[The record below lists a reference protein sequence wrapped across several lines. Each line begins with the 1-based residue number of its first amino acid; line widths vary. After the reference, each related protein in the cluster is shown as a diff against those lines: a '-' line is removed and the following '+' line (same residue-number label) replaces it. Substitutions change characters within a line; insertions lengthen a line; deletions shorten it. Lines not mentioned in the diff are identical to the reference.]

1 MEEKLLLL
9 VKLQAIVTLRKV
21 RLLHGF
27 FSRFSN
33 CANGTKLHNAQHLK
47 IIWDNAMIEW
57 NNVPCNL
64 TFRDFLL
71 NFATQGLPILSL
83 EKIFLQN

>member
-1 MEEKLLLL
+1 MQRELLLL
-9 VKLQAIVTLRKV
+9 VKLQAKVTLPKV

-47 IIWDNAMIEW
+47 IIWDNAVIEW

-64 TFRDFLL
+64 TFSDFWL

-83 EKIFLQN
+83 EKIFLEN

>member
-1 MEEKLLLL
+1 MQRELLLL
-9 VKLQAIVTLRKV
+9 VKLQAKVTLPKV

-47 IIWDNAMIEW
+47 II
-57 NNVPCNL
+57 
-64 TFRDFLL
+64 
-71 NFATQGLPILSL
+71 
-83 EKIFLQN
+83 